1 MVLSLM
7 PVQDVSCIGLLTIG
21 DLTGMNRPYVISKTL
36 LNFRL
41 LMQDFTIFWI
51 IYYRDRSI
59 L

>member
-1 MVLSLM
+1 M

-21 DLTGMNRPYVISKTL
+21 DLTGMNRPFVISETL
-36 LNFRL
+36 LNFRFAV
-41 LMQDFTIFWI
+41 QDFAISRI